1 MLMSWADIL
10 VCYVNQPASCYHCTI
25 QLSCF
30 LNHWDFCLSGYLY
43 DIYIWMFFFSVQQD
57 QLGKMHYAYGA
68 GQHAGLSIVLDA
80 KEAEYFAPLQPMTG
94 IWVRHFWF
102 LYHALL
108 LHVYER
114 PTNASNLFKV
124 FIPLFVC
131 SYMFRHHLC
140 HLQGA
145 YMYLSYLHVLSRCW

>member
-1 MLMSWADIL
+1 MLTNLLHVITVPYSIAVSQTTEFFVHL
-10 VCYVNQPASCYHCTI
+10 VTCMT
-25 QLSCF
+25 
-30 LNHWDFCLSGYLY
+30 
-43 DIYIWMFFFSVQQD
+43 YISECFFSVQQG

-68 GQHAGLSIVLDA
+68 GQHAGLSIVLDT
-80 KEAEYFAPLQPMTG
+80 KEVEYFAPLQPMTG

-108 LHVYER
+108 LHVHER
-114 PTNASNLFKV
+114 PTNASNSFKV

-131 SYMFRHHLC
+131 SYMFWHHLC

-145 YMYLSYLHVLSRCW
+145 YMCLSYLHLLSRCW